1 MKPTKIYEMPALT
14 PAQIERVADALCH
27 GAVAVFATDTVYGL
41 GTGAFCESAVQ
52 EIYRIKNRPAQ
63 QPLQLLVAGMEQAR
77 QVGQFSPQAL
87 RLAQAYWP
95 GGITLI
101 VPPNEKGAPLLRQ
114 AAGLGLRVPA
124 LDALQEILK
133 KMSMPLASTS
143 ANVHGQPVLTRAEE
157 VADTFA
163 GQVDLILTQ
172 GTLTPTA
179 SSVVDCTKEEV
190 QILREGSIAA
200 ENIIRTANA
209 VGR

>member
-1 MKPTKIYEMPALT
+1 MKATKIYEMPALT
-14 PAQIERVADALCH
+14 PAQMEQVADELSH

-52 EIYRIKNRPAQ
+52 EIYRLKNRPTQ
-63 QPLQLLVAGMEQAR
+63 RPLLLLVADMEQA
-77 QVGQFSPQAL
+77 QYVGQFSPQAK

-101 VPPNEKGAPLLRQ
+101 VPPSETGEPLLRQ
-114 AAGLGLRVPA
+114 ATGLGLRVPA
-124 LDALQEILK
+124 LAALQHILR
-133 KMSMPLASTS
+133 KMTMPLASTS

-157 VADTFA
+157 VVDSFT

-179 SSVVDCTKEEV
+179 SSVVDCTQDPLQV
-190 QILREGSIAA
+190 VREGSISTQ
-200 ENIIRTANA
+200 NIMRTAGT
-209 VGR
+209 VRR